1 MNRKLLCVLF
11 ASLAVAPLGCNRQK
25 SPSTQEAAPLA
36 SEVRT
41 GDTTTARQLVSGFHA
56 IENGAWRWT
65 QRKFEVE
72 LAVPPGAA
80 TRGAVLEAR
89 FTVPPVTIE
98 RLKSQTLAASVAGT
112 PLKPATIDTAG
123 PFTYSREIEPAQLAT
138 PSVKIAFELDK
149 ALPQQDA
156 DIRELGI
163 VANNFL
169 LRAR

>member
-11 ASLAVAPLGCNRQK
+11 ATLAVAPFGCNRQK
-25 SPSTQEAAPLA
+25 SPISQEAAPLA
-36 SEVRT
+36 SVVRT
-41 GDTTTARQLVSGFHA
+41 GDPTAARQLVSGFHA

-80 TRGAVLEAR
+80 ARGAVLEAR

-98 RLKSQTLAASVAGT
+98 KVKSQTLTTSVGGT
-112 PLKPATIDTAG
+112 ALKPATLDTAG

-138 PSVKIAFELDK
+138 PTVKIAFELDK
-149 ALPQQDA
+149 ALPQEGG

-169 LRAR
+169 LKAR